1 MNHVKFS
8 LSLLLSL
15 SVSAVSAMEA
25 PKANDIYV
33 APKSELAPVKSLAWA
48 KSASSKWVETEIDE
62 ISTHAK
68 TQAPPLD
75 LTSTVSLKTA
85 YQAQLA
91 EITQLEAQEKQL
103 AEIKNARLAGM
114 KAQLEELRRRHNSK
128 YAELT
133 GNGVQIEFNK
143 KAIKVIEDQSKRD
156 IEKLRADIEQR
167 ETRTDK
173 LVQDY
178 QECEALIAQKY
189 NDIVAAAPVEKQ
201 EEVKPAQK
209 GGWFSIFK
217 RG

>member
-1 MNHVKFS
+1 
-8 LSLLLSL
+8 
-15 SVSAVSAMEA
+15 MEA
-25 PKANDIYV
+25 PKANDVYV
-33 APKSELAPVKSLAWA
+33 APKSELTPVKALAWA
-48 KSASSKWVETEIDE
+48 KSSSKWVETEIDE

-114 KAQLEELRRRHNSK
+114 KAQLEELRRRHNSQ

-143 KAIKVIEDQSKRD
+143 KAIKAIEDKSKQDIEKLLAISKRD
-156 IEKLRADIEQR
+156 IEKLRADTEQR
-167 ETRTDK
+167 EMVTEK
-173 LVQDY
+173 LVKNY

-189 NDIVAAAPVEKQ
+189 NDIVSATPVEKQ
-201 EEVKPAQK
+201 EEVKPAPK
-209 GGWFSIFK
+209 GGWLSFFK